1 MKTEDSKLE
10 AQQEQL
16 DIPVVMHSIVLKMVY
31 DAYISGIE
39 YHRNNGDS
47 ITEEELYKRD
57 LDFQNLYNGMLSKY
71 CA

>member
-1 MKTEDSKLE
+1 MNTEKSKLE

>member
-1 MKTEDSKLE
+1 MKTEESKLE
-10 AQQEQL
+10 AQLEQL
-16 DIPVVMHSIVLKMVY
+16 NIPVVMHSIVLKMVY
-31 DAYISGIE
+31 EAYIAGIE
-39 YHRNNGDS
+39 FHKNNGDS